1 MGKLGDY
8 ITIKHG
14 FAFKGNSISK
24 EDNGVVLVT
33 PGNFQIGGGFQ
44 EDKCKF
50 FHGDYPEE
58 YVLHENDLIV
68 TMTDLSKDGDTLG
81 YSAKVPFSSNRTYLH
96 NQRIGLVCFKNEAV
110 DKDFLYWYMRTA
122 YYHKIVLTTSS
133 GSTVKHTS
141 PSRICE
147 IDVDFPNLSV
157 QRNISAILNAI
168 EDKITLNTRIN
179 DNLQQQA
186 DAIFDEN
193 FPLQEPLPVGWRKSH
208 LSSIAKYLNGLAMQK
223 YRPAQ
228 GENGLPVLKIK
239 ELRQGMTDDNS
250 EHCSSNIKPEYIV
263 HDGDIIF
270 SWSGSLLVDFW
281 CGGDCGLNQHLF
293 KVTSTQF
300 DKWFVYAWTKHYLN
314 HFIAVA
320 ADKATTMGHIK
331 RDELDKAEVIIPSS
345 GDYMEIGALMQPL
358 YDEIISNRIESR
370 KLSELRD
377 ALLPRMMSGELDVSG
392 LDL

>member
-1 MGKLGDY
+1 MKSDWVTAKLSEVAEFNPREKISVGSVAKKVSMDKLQPFCRD
-8 ITIKHG
+8 IPG
-14 FAFKGNSISK
+14 FEMS
-24 EDNGVVLVT
+24 VYT
-33 PGNFQIGGGFQ
+33 GGA
-44 EDKCKF
+44 KF
-50 FHGDYPEE
+50 R
-58 YVLHENDLIV
+58 N
-68 TMTDLSKDGDTLG
+68 GDTIMARITPCLENG
-81 YSAKVPFSSNRTYLH
+81 KVSKVNILSDGEVGFGSTEYIVFRAKDSIADPDYLYY
-96 NQRIGLVCFKNEAV
+96 LVCSPLVRGPAIKSMV
-110 DKDFLYWYMRTA
+110 G
-122 YYHKIVLTTSS
+122 SS
-133 GSTVKHTS
+133 GRQRVQTDVLQALTVDLPPLTEQ
-141 PSRICE
+141 RE
-147 IDVDFPNLSV
+147 IG
-157 QRNISAILNAI
+157 AILRSFD
-168 EDKITLNTRIN
+168 DKIALNTRIN

-186 DAIFDEN
+186 DAIFSEN
-193 FPLQEPLPVGWRKSH
+193 FLSQELLPVGWRKSC
-208 LSSIAKYLNGLAMQK
+208 LSTIANYLNGLAMQK
-223 YRPAQ
+223 YRPVQ

>member
-1 MGKLGDY
+1 M
-8 ITIKHG
+8 
-14 FAFKGNSISK
+14 SK
-24 EDNGVVLVT
+24 EYKKLQDLCISVTDCPHSTPQWTKDGFLVIRNYNIKNGRL
-33 PGNFQIGGGFQ
+33 
-44 EDKCKF
+44 
-50 FHGDYPEE
+50 
-58 YVLHENDLIV
+58 
-68 TMTDLSKDGDTLG
+68 DLSKPSYTNKVDFAKRIQRAVPEAGDIIITREAPMGEVCRIPNGLECCLGQRMVLLKPNYSLVDGD
-81 YSAKVPFSSNRTYLH
+81 YLLYALMSKEV
-96 NQRIGLVCFKNEAV
+96 QTQILYNEG
-110 DKDFLYWYMRTA
+110 T
-122 YYHKIVLTTSS
+122 
-133 GSTVKHTS
+133 GSTVS
-141 PSRICE
+141 NLRIPLLCNLPIPYVDRTQQRKISGILAN
-147 IDVDFPNLSV
+147 IDH
-157 QRNISAILNAI
+157 
-168 EDKITLNTRIN
+168 KIALNTAIN

-250 EHCSSNIKPEYIV
+250 DRCSANIKPEYIV

-377 ALLPRMMSGELDVSG
+377 ALLPRLMSGELDVSV